1 MNYKRLGKR
10 IKEERLKKNLTQE
23 QLAEAVE
30 ISSVYVS
37 HIESGSAKPSLKILV
52 DICNALGITPDFV
65 LYDSLHKAR
74 EYINDEIA
82 NLLKDCSEDSL
93 RLVAKLIKV
102 ILEEQSGQK
111 NKP

>member
-1 MNYKRLGKR
+1 MDYKRLGKR

-37 HIESGSAKPSLKILV
+37 HIESGSAKPSLKALV

-65 LYDSLHKAR
+65 LYDSLYKSR
-74 EYINDEIA
+74 EYIKDEIA
-82 NLLKDCSEDSL
+82 NLLKDCSEDNL
-93 RLVAKLIKV
+93 RLIVKLIKAV
-102 ILEEQSGQK
+102 VKEQGGQK